1 MKITKDSYI
10 VAHSEDATIIHYV
23 YTDSGNF
30 ESGQPIIKIFDTENE
45 AHEYVTEL
53 TNDTTFFD
61 ELKALKGE

>member
-1 MKITKDSYI
+1 MEITKDSYI

-30 ESGQPIIKIFDTENE
+30 ESGQPIVKIFGTENE
-45 AHEYVTEL
+45 AREYVTEL
-53 TNDTTFFD
+53 TKDNSFFE